1 MFDIDNTICK
11 TKSFFYDKA
20 KPKKKIIKIIN
31 QLYDNNYYIKF
42 FTGRYMGRNNENSK
56 YVAKKYYLKTKKQL
70 ESWNVK
76 FHELI
81 MGKPSYDLHFD
92 DKTYNSL
99 DKEFVKI
106 ISKLK

>member
-11 TKSFFYDKA
+11 TVGISYSSA
-20 KPKKKIIKIIN
+20 KPKKEIIKIIN
-31 QLYDNNYYIKF
+31 QLYLNNYYIKI
-42 FTGRYMGRNNENSK
+42 FTGRYMGRNNENSN
-56 YVAKKYYLKTKKQL
+56 YVKKKYYLKTKKQL
-70 ESWNVK
+70 ESWNLK

-92 DKTYNSL
+92 DKTFNSL
-99 DKEFVKI
+99 GKDFIKI